1 MKIIIHSIDEL
12 HELVHLI
19 AYGPAPR
26 VVGEGTVYRGQSDG
40 PRIADDSSPYVADL
54 VAKAAAAGERIDG
67 RPTALAEPY
76 ATGEPKADKPKADE
90 PKADEPKAEMVDVD
104 SRNIPHDER
113 IHAGTKA
120 KNADG
125 TWRARRGVSPELVER
140 VERELMGELI
150 PRTAGERAEQR
161 EADEAAAE
169 DAAEAVALDVQ
180 DLATCEPVDYPTL
193 IKRAEVRA
201 LDLPGDHRS
210 LMTAAQGF
218 ISEYGH
224 DAFNALR
231 AAAVPDENGVGK
243 AVQLLS
249 PGERRLLEACIL
261 EYAK

>member
-26 VVGEGTVYRGQSDG
+26 ADG
-40 PRIADDSSPYVADL
+40 PRIADDVSPYVADL
-54 VAKAAAAGERIDG
+54 VAKAAATGERIDG
-67 RPTALAEPY
+67 RPSALAEPY
-76 ATGEPKADKPKADE
+76 AIDEPRAGDLIEATAAELAIAETHVAEVVTDE
-90 PKADEPKAEMVDVD
+90 PKADDMVDVD
-104 SRNIPHDER
+104 SRNMPHDER
-113 IHAGTKA
+113 IHASTKA

-125 TWRARRGVSPELVER
+125 TWRARRGVNPDLVVQ

-161 EADEAAAE
+161 EADETA
-169 DAAEAVALDVQ
+169 AVAAVETVLVAD
-180 DLATCEPVDYPTL
+180 VDYPAI
-193 IKRAEVRA
+193 IKRAEARA
-201 LDLPGDHRS
+201 LDLSGDHRS

-218 ISEYGH
+218 IAEEGH

-249 PGERRLLEACIL
+249 PGERRLLEACIA
-261 EYAK
+261 EYSK